1 MSVTNSLA
9 TKFPELAKEWD
20 YDKNEGITP
29 KDVTYGSSKLY
40 WWTCPNDPSHHY
52 LASCNDRTYSHRACP
67 YCSGM
72 ELCTTNNLAVKY
84 PEIAKQWDAEKNG
97 ALTPDKVLPSY
108 TGKVWWKC
116 ENHPNHSWECAVNL
130 RVRLHWG
137 IYFSPVNNRLSLLQ
151 PSQIRRPES
160 GCLVPRHGEGLGL

>member
-1 MSVTNSLA
+1 M
-9 TKFPELAKEWD
+9 
-20 YDKNEGITP
+20 
-29 KDVTYGSSKLY
+29 
-40 WWTCPNDPSHHY
+40 DP
-52 LASCNDRTYSHRACP
+52 ANCIGGR
-67 YCSGM
+67 GM
-72 ELCTTNNLAVKY
+72 ELCATNNLAVKY

-160 GCLVPRHGEGLGL
+160 GCLVPRHGERLGSCRRCLDSLRTQKNLCNHTLFVRILDESPAGPISVWIWTLVRHCDS